1 MVCWHAQCVAVLP
14 ACVISH
20 VQCRSSN
27 ISSSTRALQT
37 PAATNLQECKI
48 LRRPQQQTVSFPN
61 HPHQALLQ
69 ELHPWKPDQ
78 LYNSRAGSYRAAEMY
93 QLIFALPLE
102 TRWTHEYLIWKR
114 LNVAAGLAQTEQQ
127 KCTRSDVHSVQ
138 ELDNEHMST
147 ASCPANLKMGQL
159 SEGPWGRCWAKCR
172 KAGRAVP
179 RNIKSGLRLVQ
190 LH

>member
-1 MVCWHAQCVAVLP
+1 MALQPVCGNQDMVCWHAQCVAVLP

-37 PAATNLQECKI
+37 PAATNLQERKI

-69 ELHPWKPDQ
+69 ELYPWKPDE

-93 QLIFALPLE
+93 QLNFALPLE

-114 LNVAAGLAQTEQQ
+114 YSRAGSDRAAEVYQVRCAFSSR
-127 KCTRSDVHSVQ
+127 TRQ
-138 ELDNEHMST
+138 
-147 ASCPANLKMGQL
+147 
-159 SEGPWGRCWAKCR
+159 
-172 KAGRAVP
+172 
-179 RNIKSGLRLVQ
+179 
-190 LH
+190 